1 MRAHVRAVTQAI
13 AVAACFHVNLVW
25 GVCVCGLDVLAHLTH
40 VRHLVLAQR
49 PLTPRRARTHASP
62 AHSYL
67 AKILVEDGD
76 VAKVGSTVALIAA
89 TQ

>member
-1 MRAHVRAVTQAI
+1 LDTSSFLTNPSRHI
-13 AVAACFHVNLVW
+13 A
-25 GVCVCGLDVLAHLTH
+25 
-40 VRHLVLAQR
+40 
-49 PLTPRRARTHASP
+49 PARTRSP

-89 TQ
+89 TQYAKH

>member
-1 MRAHVRAVTQAI
+1 MRAVTEAT
-13 AVAACFHVNLVW
+13 AVAACSHVNLVSC
-25 GVCVCGLDVLAHLTH
+25 VCVTCGHDILAHLTD
-40 VRHLVLAQR
+40 VRHLALPHR
-49 PLTPRRARTHASP
+49 PLTPRRARTHASR